1 MNKFLEY
8 CNKNPTDEGQMEK
21 IKKLRKE
28 ETENNERLKKVIKKN
43 KRLMLKA
50 DKMLNKL
57 NKIET
62 FIKNKDLKVL
72 E

>member
-21 IKKLRKE
+21 VKKLNKE
-28 ETENNERLKKVIKKN
+28 AEDRLKQTKKIAEKN
-43 KRLMLKA
+43 KKLMLKA

-62 FIKNKDLKVL
+62 FIKNKGL
-72 E
+72 